1 MSDSNLRLKNLLEKV
16 LKVNLNLKN
25 WQELSFG
32 DVDEWDSLGNFALL
46 LAIESEFSV
55 EFSTE
60 ELMEIKSVKQI
71 LDFLNKS

>member
-71 LDFLNKS
+71 LDFLNKY